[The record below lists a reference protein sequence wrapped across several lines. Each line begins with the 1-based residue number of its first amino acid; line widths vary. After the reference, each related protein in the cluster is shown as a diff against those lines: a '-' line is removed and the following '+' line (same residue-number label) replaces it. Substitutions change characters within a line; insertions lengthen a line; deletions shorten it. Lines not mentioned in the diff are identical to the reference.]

1 MKMTNLIAVVMAV
14 SGALVV
20 LGGILNSASVVA
32 IFSGVVG
39 KQDGG
44 WYGIVA
50 LLLGLTVIAVFVYAY
65 RQSIWNWWI
74 RGALIA
80 LSAVIFLVSAI
91 GMADNL
97 RADFDGSGYQ
107 WFEGGDLS
115 DPENLIRTVYD
126 TLVVL
131 DVDFVVLM
139 MLVGSIGVAAAALW
153 GAFRWESA
161 KVEEGQQ
168 EGIRGLLDELPP
180 EVLQPGANY
189 RQELERHFLTQ
200 YQGRTGPQDSGQPSE
215 QGEPTPLASPASP
228 SSSGNRRRCPR
239 CWTDQY
245 ENSRFCHACGA
256 GN

>member
-14 SGALVV
+14 SGAMVV

-39 KQDGG
+39 KQDSG

-50 LLLGLTVIAVFVYAY
+50 LFLGLTVIAVFVYAY

-74 RGALIA
+74 RSVLIA
-80 LSAVIFLVSAI
+80 LSGVIFLVSAI

-97 RADFDGSGYQ
+97 RANFGGGSYQ
-107 WFEGGDLS
+107 WIEGGNTPQEEIIRIV
-115 DPENLIRTVYD
+115 PETF
-126 TLVVL
+126 VVI
-131 DVDFVVLM
+131 DVDFVVVM

-161 KVEEGQQ
+161 KIEESQQ
-168 EGIRGLLDELPP
+168 EGIRDLLDELPP
-180 EVLQPGANY
+180 EVLQAGTNY
-189 RQELERHFLTQ
+189 REELERYYGTPSRSGAGQ
-200 YQGRTGPQDSGQPSE
+200 PGGSQSSGQ
-215 QGEPTPLASPASP
+215 QGNAAPLGPASP
-228 SSSGNRRRCPR
+228 PSSGDRKRCPR

-256 GN
+256 GS